1 MNLADLRAD
10 FLHELN
16 RKDCTDDLAD
26 GFISKALRRIQRE
39 CRLPCMENEAIYEA
53 DGESLSSI
61 LIPNDMIAPL
71 DLFVPALVSGS
82 GGASSDGEVGLTQM
96 SYRVLQQFPLAG
108 PVMAYARLGNKFHF
122 RGVIP
127 DGSYVKVI
135 YYAAGPALESDEDE
149 TAIMAAAPE
158 LVRYAALAYAGVV
171 YEKPQTADWESA
183 YQSTKEAVDLQA
195 RDLDTMGG
203 PMVIAPAYEA

>member
-1 MNLADLRAD
+1 MNLADLRAE

-16 RKDCTDDLAD
+16 RKDCTEDLAT
-26 GFISKALRRIQRE
+26 GFITKALRRIQRE
-39 CRLPCMENEAIYEA
+39 CRLPCMETEATYTA
-53 DGESLSSI
+53 DGGPLSSI
-61 LIPNDMIAPL
+61 FIPGDMIAPL
-71 DLFVPALVSGS
+71 DLFVPTIVGGV
-82 GGASSDGEVGLTQM
+82 GGASSDGEVALSQM

-108 PVMAYARLGNKFHF
+108 PVMAYARLGNKFYF

-127 DGSYVKVI
+127 EDSYVRVV
-135 YYAAGPALESDEDE
+135 YYAAGPDLTSDEDE
-149 TAIMAAAPE
+149 TPIMAAAPE
-158 LVRYAALAYAGVV
+158 LVRYAALAYAGIPF
-171 YEKPQTADWESA
+171 EKPQTADWESA